1 MLEQAKEHLQHYFG
15 YSSFRPGQEEIIS
28 NVLNGNHSAG
38 IMPTGGGK
46 SICYQIPAL
55 LFSGITLVISPL
67 ISLMKD
73 QVDSL
78 DQAGI
83 PATFLNSTLSQTETS
98 ARLLDLEAGNYRILY
113 VAPERLES
121 SMFIEQLQRMNISM
135 VAVDEAH
142 CISQWGHDFR
152 PSYLRIKEL
161 KTELKSNPVFLAL
174 TATATPI
181 VKEDICTSLGI
192 QEQYTTVTGFERGNL
207 SFNVSKGENRYDFIE
222 RYIAKN
228 STESGII
235 YAATRKEADHIYELL
250 IKGGILAG
258 RYHGGMS
265 DVQRGLQQD
274 LFLRDDILVMVATN
288 AFGMGIDKSNVR
300 YVIHY
305 QLPKNM
311 ESYYQEAGRAGRD
324 GLDSECILL
333 YSPQDIRLQRYLI
346 EQSTHQKER
355 QQAELVKLHQ
365 MRDYCHTEGCLQ
377 AFILNYF
384 GDSEAEPCGKCSN
397 CMDER
402 THEDVTKEAQMV
414 LSCMIRMGQ
423 RFGKTM
429 ISQVLTGSSN
439 KKVIDFK
446 FNELSTYSILKHR
459 TAKEVSEFIDYLTS
473 EQYIS
478 ITGGQFPVLVVEEK
492 GLEVLKGNAEVLRK
506 EKMKIAE
513 AAANDELF
521 LQLKALRK
529 QLATEENVPP
539 FVVFSDKSLK
549 DMSAKMPKSLE
560 EFLAVQGVGE
570 AKQERYGEVFIEK
583 ITAYLNENPDVQQS
597 VQTMSPVKK
606 ERKESSHL
614 DTLQL
619 YKEGLNVK
627 EIAEKR
633 ELSEITIENHL
644 LRCAKEG
651 LEIDFD
657 DWIPAEYEKQIEDAI
672 RTHGY
677 SLLKPLKESL
687 PDGVTYFMI
696 KAAIVKRQ
704 LVHLLVK
711 ND

>member
-1 MLEQAKEHLQHYFG
+1 MLLEQAKEHLQHYFG

-98 ARLLDLEAGNYRILY
+98 ERLLDLEAGNYRILY
-113 VAPERLES
+113 AAPERLES
-121 SMFIEQLQRMNISM
+121 SFFIEQLQRMNISM

-161 KTELKSNPVFLAL
+161 KTILKSNPVFLAL

-192 QEQYTTVTGFERGNL
+192 QEQYTTITGFERRNL

-228 STESGII
+228 SMESGII
-235 YAATRKEADHIYELL
+235 YAATRKETDHIYERL
-250 IKGGILAG
+250 IKKGILAG
-258 RYHGGMS
+258 KYHGGMS

-274 LFLRDDILVMVATN
+274 LFLRDDIVVMVATN

-346 EQSTHQKER
+346 EQSTFQEER
-355 QQAELVKLHQ
+355 QQAELGKLHQ

-377 AFILNYF
+377 TYILNYF

-446 FNELSTYSILKHR
+446 FNELSTYGILKHQ
-459 TAKEVSEFIDYLTS
+459 TAKEVSEFIDFLTS

-492 GLEVLKGNAEVLRK
+492 GLEVLKGHLEVHRK
-506 EKMKIAE
+506 EKMRIVESAE
-513 AAANDELF
+513 NDGLF
-521 LQLKALRK
+521 LQLKELRK
-529 QLATEENVPP
+529 QLATDENVPP
-539 FVVFSDKSLK
+539 FVIFSDKSLK
-549 DMSAKMPKSLE
+549 DMCVKMPKTIE

-570 AKQERYGEVFIEK
+570 SKQQKYGEVFVDK
-583 ITAYLNENPDVQQS
+583 ITVYLDEFPNSEQS
-597 VQTMSPVKK
+597 AQTMAPVKK

-619 YKEGLNVK
+619 YKEGLSVK
-627 EIAEKR
+627 EMAEKR
-633 ELSEITIENHL
+633 NLSVITIENHL

-651 LEIDFD
+651 LDIHFAE
-657 DWIPAEYEKQIEDAI
+657 WIPVEYEKQIEEAI

-677 SLLKPLKESL
+677 GLLKPLKESL
-687 PDGVTYFMI
+687 PDEVTYFMI
-696 KAAIVKRQ
+696 KAAIVKRE
-704 LVHLLVK
+704 LVH
-711 ND
+711 

>member
-1 MLEQAKEHLQHYFG
+1 LLEQAKEHLQHYFG

-28 NVLNGNHSAG
+28 SVLNGNHSAG

-83 PATFLNSTLSQTETS
+83 PATFLNSTLSHSETS
-98 ARLLDLEAGNYRILY
+98 ARLLDLEAGKYRILY

-121 SMFIEQLQRMNISM
+121 SLFLEQLQRMNVSL

-181 VKEDICTSLGI
+181 VIEDICTSLGI

-222 RYIAKN
+222 RYIEKN
-228 STESGII
+228 GTESGII
-235 YAATRKEADHIYELL
+235 YAATRKEADHIYERL
-250 IKGGILAG
+250 IKKGIQAG

-324 GLDSECILL
+324 GLDSECFLL
-333 YSPQDIRLQRYLI
+333 YSPQDIQIQRYLI
-346 EQSTHQKER
+346 EQSTFHKER

-377 AFILNYF
+377 SFILNYF

-397 CMDER
+397 CRDER
-402 THEDVTKEAQMV
+402 THEVVTKEAQMV

-439 KKVIDFK
+439 KKVMEFK
-446 FNELSTYSILKHR
+446 FNELSTYGILKHR

-492 GLEVLKGNAEVLRK
+492 GLEVLKGHLEVHRK
-506 EKMKIAE
+506 EKMRIVE
-513 AAANDELF
+513 AAANDGLF
-521 LQLKALRK
+521 MQLKELRK

-539 FVVFSDKSLK
+539 FVIFSDKSLK

-570 AKQERYGEVFIEK
+570 TKQQKYGEIFIEK
-583 ITAYLNENPDVQQS
+583 ITAFVNENPNIE
-597 VQTMSPVKK
+597 QTAQTLIPVKK
-606 ERKESSHL
+606 ERKESSYL
-614 DTLQL
+614 DSLHL
-619 YKEGLNVK
+619 YKEGLSVE

-633 ELSEITIENHL
+633 DLSVITIENHL

-651 LEIDFD
+651 LDIDFD
-657 DWIPAEYEKQIEDAI
+657 AWIPAKYERQIEEAI

-677 SLLKPLKESL
+677 GLLKPLKECL
-687 PDGVTYFMI
+687 PDEVTYFMI
-696 KAAIVKRQ
+696 KAAIVKRE
-704 LVHLLVK
+704 LVY
-711 ND
+711 

>member
-1 MLEQAKEHLQHYFG
+1 
-15 YSSFRPGQEEIIS
+15 
-28 NVLNGNHSAG
+28 
-38 IMPTGGGK
+38 
-46 SICYQIPAL
+46 
-55 LFSGITLVISPL
+55 
-67 ISLMKD
+67 MKD

-98 ARLLDLEAGNYRILY
+98 ARLLDLEGGKYRILY

-121 SMFIEQLQRMNISM
+121 SLFLAQLQKMNVSM

-207 SFNVSKGENRYDFIE
+207 SFNISKGENRYDFIE
-222 RYIAKN
+222 RYIANN

-235 YAATRKEADHIYELL
+235 YAATRKEADHIYERL
-250 IKGGILAG
+250 IKKGIQAG

-274 LFLRDDILVMVATN
+274 LFLKDDILVMVATN

-324 GLDSECILL
+324 GLDSECFLL
-333 YSPQDIRLQRYLI
+333 YSPQDIQIQRYLI
-346 EQSTHQKER
+346 EQSTFQKER

-397 CMDER
+397 CRDER
-402 THEDVTKEAQMV
+402 MHEDVTKEAQMV

-446 FNELSTYSILKHR
+446 FNELSTYGILKHQ
-459 TAKEVSEFIDYLTS
+459 TAKEVSEFIDFLTS

-478 ITGGQFPVLVVEEK
+478 ITGGQFPVLIVEEK
-492 GLEVLKGNAEVLRK
+492 GLEVLKGHLDVQRK
-506 EKMKIAE
+506 EKMLIVE
-513 AAANDELF
+513 AAANDGLF
-521 LQLKALRK
+521 MQLKELRK

-539 FVVFSDKSLK
+539 FVIFSDKSLK
-549 DMSAKMPKSLE
+549 DMSSKMPKSLE

-570 AKQERYGEVFIEK
+570 AKQQKYGEIFIGK
-583 ITAYLNENPDVQQS
+583 ITAYVNENPNIEQPA
-597 VQTMSPVKK
+597 QTLIPVKK

-614 DTLQL
+614 DSLQL

-633 ELSEITIENHL
+633 DLSVITIENHL

-651 LEIDFD
+651 LDIDFD
-657 DWIPAEYEKQIEDAI
+657 AWIPAKYEMQIEEAI

-677 SLLKPLKESL
+677 GLLKPLKESL
-687 PDGVTYFMI
+687 PDEVTYFMI
-696 KAAIVKRQ
+696 KAAIVRRE
-704 LVHLLVK
+704 LVH
-711 ND
+711 